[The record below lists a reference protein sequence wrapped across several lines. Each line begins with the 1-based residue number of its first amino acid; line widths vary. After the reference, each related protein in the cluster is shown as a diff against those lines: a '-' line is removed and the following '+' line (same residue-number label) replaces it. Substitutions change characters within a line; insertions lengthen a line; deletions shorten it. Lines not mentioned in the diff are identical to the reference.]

1 MIKTD
6 LKFTCPDSGVTFDL
20 CPIPPLNFDDFNNA
34 YDELYPPPSP
44 PVTEINIAGKL
55 ISQPDSRDPHF
66 QTVYKS
72 WESKKEAASRHFMFA
87 VGVLNDPPKQYTPNN
102 SLYAGELPPGKRKAL
117 WISDQL
123 KTVNDIKCLIEAIQS
138 INGITE
144 TGLEASKNGTPPLQA
159 ESPSSNGQSNN
170 VPTAYGL
177 TIP

>member
-6 LKFTCPDSGVTFDL
+6 LKFTCPDSGVTFEL

-44 PVTEINIAGKL
+44 PLTEINIAGKL

-117 WISDQL
+117 WVSDQL

-144 TGLEASKNGTPPLQA
+144 TGLEESKKDIERSLAG
-159 ESPSSNGQSNN
+159 SISSNGQSN
-170 VPTAYGL
+170 PTPTPSAL